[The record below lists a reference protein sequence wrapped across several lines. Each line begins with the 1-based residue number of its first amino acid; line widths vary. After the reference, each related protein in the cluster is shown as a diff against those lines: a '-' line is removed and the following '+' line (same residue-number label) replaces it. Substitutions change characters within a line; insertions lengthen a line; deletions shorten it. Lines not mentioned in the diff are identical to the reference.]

1 MKTSVAVLLICVAG
15 ASLPAAAGPD
25 KLGSAVSRSQ
35 NVHMP
40 EGALNF
46 PRGEGSDLANAQC
59 VICHSVGMVTRQPP
73 LSFDEW
79 KAEVTKMRTAFG
91 APISEEDAA
100 AIVKYL
106 AATYGTAGS

>member
-1 MKTSVAVLLICVAG
+1 MAG

-25 KLGSAVSRSQ
+25 KLGSAVSRPQS
-35 NVHMP
+35 VHMP

-79 KAEVTKMRTAFG
+79 KAEVTKMRAVYG
-91 APISEEDAA
+91 APLSADQIEPIARYLT
-100 AIVKYL
+100 AINGKP
-106 AATYGTAGS
+106 

>member
-79 KAEVTKMRTAFG
+79 KAEVAKMRGVYG
-91 APISEEDAA
+91 APLSADQIEPIAR
-100 AIVKYL
+100 YL
-106 AATYGTAGS
+106 TTINGKP

>member
-1 MKTSVAVLLICVAG
+1 MRSAMLAAMLLTA
-15 ASLPAAAGPD
+15 LPARAEQPVDILPGPGQE
-25 KLGSAVSRSQ
+25 LVQ
-35 NVHMP
+35 
-40 EGALNF
+40 
-46 PRGEGSDLANAQC
+46 ANC
-59 VICHSVGMVTRQPP
+59 DGCHSLDYIRMNAPF
-73 LSFDEW
+73 LSADGW

>member
-79 KAEVTKMRTAFG
+79 KAEVAKMRAVYG
-91 APISEEDAA
+91 APLSADQIEPIAR
-100 AIVKYL
+100 YL
-106 AATYGTAGS
+106 TTINGKP